1 MSDIENTEA
10 AELALKASIRP
21 VNIDYATIRA
31 KKKQA
36 TVFGSAKRKLH
47 RRRLLK
53 NAIVILRLYRT
64 PGRVLRILNSI
75 RKRRNAI
82 AGGNNVYKVVSIGH
96 RHFWR
101 MNIPAWEAPLFDAF
115 LSSELHRLEPH
126 HQTSHRLTLT
136 YLAIT
141 KKCPL
146 KCEHCFEWDNLNK
159 KEKISSANIHTM
171 LENLQ
176 SIGTTNIAFTGGEP
190 MLRVQEIV
198 GAIQRYKDRSAFWII
213 TSGFNFTEE
222 NAARLKTAG
231 LTGVVVSIDHHDP
244 HQHDVFRRTEGS
256 FRDALT
262 AVKFSIENDFVTAIS
277 TCITKANA
285 TRGYL
290 DEFMEFARDLG
301 VGFVQFLEP
310 QPVGHYA
317 MKNVMLKPDQLKL
330 LEEVFLSYN
339 QEASYRDFPIIV
351 YHGYYQRRVGCMA
364 SGNRMVYVDTNGD
377 FMKCP
382 FCHEKSGS
390 LLDENFETTINE
402 MNMESCSSFGSFG

>member
-1 MSDIENTEA
+1 MSHVQTTEA
-10 AELALKASIRP
+10 DELALKASIQP
-21 VNIDYATIRA
+21 VDIDYASIRA
-31 KKKQA
+31 TKKQA
-36 TVFGSAKRKLH
+36 TVFGAPKRKLH

-82 AGGNNVYKVVSIGH
+82 AGGKNVYKVVSIGQ

-101 MNIPAWEAPLFDAF
+101 INIPAWESPLFDAF

-126 HQTSHRLTLT
+126 HQKSHRLTLT

-146 KCEHCFEWDNLNK
+146 KCEHCFEWDNLNQ

-171 LENLQ
+171 IENLQ

-190 MLRVQEIV
+190 MLRVQEITHAV
-198 GAIQRYKDRSAFWII
+198 QKYNDRSAFWII

-222 NAARLKTAG
+222 NAANLKAAG

-244 HQHDVFRRTEGS
+244 HQ
-256 FRDALT
+256 
-262 AVKFSIENDFVTAIS
+262 
-277 TCITKANA
+277 
-285 TRGYL
+285 
-290 DEFMEFARDLG
+290 
-301 VGFVQFLEP
+301 EP

-317 MKNVMLKPDQLKL
+317 MRNVMLKPDQLNL

-339 QEASYRDFPIIV
+339 QEESYRDFPIIV